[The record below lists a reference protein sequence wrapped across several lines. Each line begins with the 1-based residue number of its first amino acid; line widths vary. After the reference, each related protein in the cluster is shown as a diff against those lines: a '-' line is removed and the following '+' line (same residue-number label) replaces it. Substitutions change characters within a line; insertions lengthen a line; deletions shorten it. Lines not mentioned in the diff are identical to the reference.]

1 MWTPASVALPV
12 MGHWGCA
19 LPRPRNVIYYPGAGT
34 GIERLETI
42 LCRASPDG
50 GVIAGSTVC
59 LTKVQTG
66 RWRTGTRG
74 VKFRQ
79 SINCR
84 QSAVAQSKFLQQPKG
99 AKYVKVSY
107 SGGRMAWPRVIGAK

>member
-42 LCRASPDG
+42 LCRASRDG
-50 GVIAGSTVC
+50 GVIAGSMSYE
-59 LTKVQTG
+59 G
-66 RWRTGTRG
+66 ANSSWMAGTRG
-74 VKFRQ
+74 VKL
-79 SINCR
+79 CR
-84 QSAVAQSKFLQQPKG
+84 QSAVAQLKFLL
-99 AKYVKVSY
+99 
-107 SGGRMAWPRVIGAK
+107 I